1 MGYRL
6 SCRYRH
12 KKASKPKRSDE
23 RSGGCGLL
31 CCGRVRFPCGAK
43 DRCSRKLVLPFAN
56 FCSFVAKT
64 CVAETARN
72 LAARRSNQTAIGCII
87 KADKEGCLMHTDT
100 DLCSLEHLP
109 AFLTVEQLAVVLG
122 VGRNT
127 AYNFVRSNRIKNIR
141 VGRQIRIPK
150 SAVENL

>member
-1 MGYRL
+1 MSADIDL
-6 SCRYRH
+6 SNI
-12 KKASKPKRSDE
+12 E
-23 RSGGCGLL
+23 
-31 CCGRVRFPCGAK
+31 
-43 DRCSRKLVLPFAN
+43 N
-56 FCSFVAKT
+56 
-64 CVAETARN
+64 
-72 LAARRSNQTAIGCII
+72 
-87 KADKEGCLMHTDT
+87 
-100 DLCSLEHLP
+100 LP

>member
-1 MGYRL
+1 M
-6 SCRYRH
+6 
-12 KKASKPKRSDE
+12 PTDSDL
-23 RSGGCGLL
+23 CGLE
-31 CCGRVRFPCGAK
+31 
-43 DRCSRKLVLPFAN
+43 N
-56 FCSFVAKT
+56 
-64 CVAETARN
+64 
-72 LAARRSNQTAIGCII
+72 
-87 KADKEGCLMHTDT
+87 
-100 DLCSLEHLP
+100 LP